1 MHYELC
7 IVHCPYVLLSNI
19 ELANKRL
26 SGWVVGVYNFH
37 AFFLVG
43 FSLDSRRMKIKITFL
58 RKHLLYTQKNYYICK
73 SYQSLQF
80 LVNHNYT
87 KLL

>member
-43 FSLDSRRMKIKITFL
+43 FSSDEDKNHFFAKTFVIYA
-58 RKHLLYTQKNYYICK
+58 K
-73 SYQSLQF
+73 
-80 LVNHNYT
+80 
-87 KLL
+87 KLLHLQVIPKFTIFS